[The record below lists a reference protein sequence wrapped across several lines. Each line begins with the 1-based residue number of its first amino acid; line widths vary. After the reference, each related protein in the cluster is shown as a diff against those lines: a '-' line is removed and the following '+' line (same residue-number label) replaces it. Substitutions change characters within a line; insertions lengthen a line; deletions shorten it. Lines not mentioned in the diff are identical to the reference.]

1 MAAKE
6 DKKGIELD
14 KDKRLEVIF
23 HELDQIL
30 RLERSARLTLDFGLH
45 DILIYEEKEENVW
58 RRKMVEEKEEEENI
72 WRKKISFLR
81 RSTETEN
88 EIFVEGKYV

>member
-1 MAAKE
+1 MATKE

-30 RLERSARLTLDFGLH
+30 KLERSARLTLDFGLH
-45 DILIYEEKEENVW
+45 DILIYEEKEENAW
-58 RRKMVEEKEEEENI
+58 RRKMAEEKEEEENI
-72 WRKKISFLR
+72 WRRKISFFAEEQ
-81 RSTETEN
+81 RS
-88 EIFVEGKYV
+88 GK

>member
-1 MAAKE
+1 MATKE

-30 RLERSARLTLDFGLH
+30 KLERSARLTLDFGLH
-45 DILIYEEKEENVW
+45 GILIFWLK
-58 RRKMVEEKEEEENI
+58 EENI
-72 WRKKISFLR
+72 WRR
-81 RSTETEN
+81 
-88 EIFVEGKYV
+88 EINFGGGEGKGGK